1 MTPLYDRRFLFITG
15 KGGVGK
21 TTVTMALALGLA
33 ARGKRVLCAACNA
46 KERFSTVFGTA
57 PVGPTVVPLTTNVWG
72 VNLDP
77 ARSMEEYGLMFLK
90 SKALYRAVFDN
101 RYVRSF
107 FRAAPGLYEWAMLGK
122 AWWHSTDEA
131 AAQGQGYD
139 VVLLDAPATGH
150 GLDMLRVPKVI
161 VDVVPPGILRR
172 DAERAWATFRDPD
185 RGGVVVV
192 TLPEDMPV
200 NETLELLGS
209 LRGELGLPVAR
220 CVVNGVLPPLFR
232 PDERKALLAP
242 RVLRADDPGEAALA
256 AGVRRATRELVQAQS
271 VERLRASA
279 ALPTTYLPFL
289 FDDAASLGAVRLLAR
304 GLEAPPTTLRW
315 RARAARA
322 PAAPCLPGRRR
333 APAARPPRA
342 TPSPSRRPPPRP
354 GDAATGTGRWG
365 ARGPTL

>member
-1 MTPLYDRRFLFITG
+1 MTAFYDRRFLFVTG

-21 TTVTMALALGLA
+21 TTVTMALALGFA

-46 KERFSTVFGTA
+46 KERFSTVFGTGA
-57 PVGPTVVPLTTNVWG
+57 VGSEVTPLAKNIWG

-77 ARSMEEYGLMFLK
+77 ARSMQEYGLMFLK
-90 SKALYRAVFDN
+90 SKTLYRAVFDN

-107 FRAAPGLYEWAMLGK
+107 FRATPGLYEWAMLGK

-131 AAQGQGYD
+131 AEQGQGYD

-161 VDVVPPGILRR
+161 IEVVPPGILRR
-172 DAERAWATFRDPD
+172 DAERAWATFRDPA

-192 TLPEDMPV
+192 TLAEDMPV

-220 CVVNGVLPPLFR
+220 GVVNAVLPPLFR
-232 PDERKALLAP
+232 ADERQALLAP
-242 RVLRADDPGEAALA
+242 RPLRFDDPGEAAVA

-271 VERLRASA
+271 VERLVNEAS
-279 ALPTTYLPFL
+279 LPLTYLPFL
-289 FDDAASLGAVRLLAR
+289 FEDAASLGAVQKLAR
-304 GLEAPPTTLRW
+304 ALEA
-315 RARAARA
+315 
-322 PAAPCLPGRRR
+322 G
-333 APAARPPRA
+333 
-342 TPSPSRRPPPRP
+342 PS
-354 GDAATGTGRWG
+354 T
-365 ARGPTL
+365 